1 MTPTARVLILG
12 LCLGGCQVPLGPGA
26 GDLSIQS
33 AHQDDAVLH
42 GRYETAVYRYL
53 SPTSVDVV
61 MVEGSLE
68 NPTQALH
75 LHLFWK
81 PLAGRTPFDRHAT
94 NSTLR
99 YMNFTGHGAGL
110 YRGGGFLFPK
120 TDLGLNVFEGELRH
134 ATLRLSEQTNHFDQ
148 RADGALL
155 GDRVLVSGSFF
166 ARRDDRA
173 VETLL
178 RRLRLHFNAY
188 LKRQRVSDKPATPAA
203 GPVG

>member
-1 MTPTARVLILG
+1 MKPAARVLILG
-12 LCLGGCQVPLGPGA
+12 LCLSGCQVPLGPGA
-26 GDLSIQS
+26 GVLSIQG
-33 AHQDDAVLH
+33 AGRDGAVLH
-42 GRYETAVYRYL
+42 GRYQTAVYRYL

-68 NPTQALH
+68 NPTQAIH

-99 YMNFTGHGAGL
+99 YMNFTGRGAGL

-134 ATLRLSEQTNHFDQ
+134 ATLRLSEQTQHFEE

-155 GDRVLVSGSFF
+155 GDRVVVQGTFF
-166 ARRDDRA
+166 ARRDDLE

-178 RRLRLHFNAY
+178 RRLRLHFDAY
-188 LKRQRVSDKPATPAA
+188 LKRQRVSDRPAA
-203 GPVG
+203 QATGPVG